1 MLTRTQA
8 EKLEI
13 ASKLLEEVIESEI
26 DTEIPLEDAQNII
39 DELLAEYYPDGYVP
53 PKKTP
58 IRIKFVPRPR
68 YEKLQDRFFL
78 IASDIGG
85 TALLVSFV
93 SACISF
99 TCWGLSDLKGGMGY
113 KSQPDFAASQKAYQ
127 GLAVASLGITLTAST
142 IAAVLGEKKDV

>member
-1 MLTRTQA
+1 MLTRSQA

-13 ASKLLEEVIESEI
+13 ASKLLEEVESEI
-26 DTEIPLEDAQNII
+26 DTESHLEGAQNIL
-39 DELLAEYYPDGYVP
+39 DELLGEYYPEGYVP
-53 PKKTP
+53 TKNPP
-58 IRIKFVPRPR
+58 IRIKFVPRPLH
-68 YEKLQDRFFL
+68 EKLQDRLFL

-142 IAAVLGEKKDV
+142 IAYVLGDKKNA